1 MSTLSVTRS
10 PRVLADVLPGGIVR
24 DAALVGGSAL
34 FVGLFAQIAI
44 PLSFTPVPVT
54 GGTFAVL
61 LSVAALGPARGVLGM
76 LVYLLAGMAG
86 VPWFSEAHSGW
97 SMPSFGY
104 ILGYVLAA
112 AVVGAL
118 ARRGADRTPLR
129 TVPLMIAGNL
139 AVYAIGVPWLMAS
152 LDVSF
157 SRALELGLTPFL
169 IGDALKV
176 ALVAGLLP
184 AAWAVVRRVERR
196 PDDV

>member
-10 PRVLADVLPGGIVR
+10 PRVLADVIPGGIVR

-34 FVGLFAQIAI
+34 FVGLFAQIAV
-44 PLSFTPVPVT
+44 PLPFTPVPVT
-54 GGTFAVL
+54 GQTFAVL

-76 LVYLLAGMAG
+76 LVYLLVGMAG
-86 VPWFSEAHSGW
+86 VPWFSEGSAGW

-104 ILGYVLAA
+104 ILGFVLAA

-184 AAWAVVRRVERR
+184 AAWALVRRLER
-196 PDDV
+196 

>member
-1 MSTLSVTRS
+1 MTTVSVAS
-10 PRVLADVLPGGIVR
+10 PRRVLADAIPGGLVR
-24 DAALVGGSAL
+24 DAVLVVGSAA
-34 FVGLFAQIAI
+34 FVGLFAQISI

-86 VPWFSEAHSGW
+86 VPWFSSQMHGW

-104 ILGYVLAA
+104 IVGYVLAA

-129 TVPLMIAGNL
+129 AVPLMIAGNL

-152 LDVSF
+152 LDVGLG
-157 SRALELGLTPFL
+157 RALALGFTPFV
-169 IGDALKV
+169 IGDALKIV
-176 ALVAGLLP
+176 LAAVVLPSAWALVH
-184 AAWAVVRRVERR
+184 RVEK
-196 PDDV
+196 